1 MSSLSNIIDYFKSCY
16 QVDFKAVSIL
26 NFLGNKVENQ
36 LILNSA
42 DLLNGKLMQYPVDS
56 AWGKEMETTLALH
69 GEEKTLFCT
78 AFFLSGKMN
87 VIGRSQKVF
96 APLYIYPTSLLYEH
110 EVYYLVVD
118 AENAMINP
126 VFLEFIKSQTESS
139 NITYDILDKALPK
152 GYIQFDQIHQ
162 IEVALKKLIPGL
174 DMSDLGDFPNL
185 FSETA
190 LKTIYKKRSKD
201 TSFSL
206 LPAIGVGLV
215 NKPSGSRGILNEL
228 TKMLEQKKYSKVISD
243 LFKPPSPKINKK
255 KPSAVISPVTL
266 SNAQLEVFESYQ
278 NHRIS
283 MVVGPPGTGKSF
295 TIAALAVDLI
305 SRGKT
310 VLIASKNHQAGNVI
324 AHKIEHDFGLKG
336 VVVKTSNSSFLK
348 TLHRQLDNISHG
360 LDLSKINQHR
370 VKLIASELT
379 ALHQSMNAQEK
390 IILKR
395 STDEMKWGAFFH
407 KYQDGFFQ
415 RYRKSW
421 IKFKLDNSFPLW
433 QLMFELDKLYLRSH
447 KQTKK
452 YIRKNYDAQLY
463 ATLREE
469 RLALQTLIDA
479 LKSDTGALMQGHF
492 DKLDFKVILHALP
505 AWIVSAPEIHNSLPL
520 TKELFDVVIIDEA
533 TQCDIASSLPLLQRA
548 KKAMIVGDPKQLR
561 HISFLSDN
569 QQKQFAKKHKVDSL
583 ADSKIN
589 YRKNSLLDL
598 ASKAI
603 PSQDQVHFLD
613 EHYRSMPDIIDF
625 SNQNFY
631 NNRLKIMTATP
642 LTLKEKSVFLH
653 KIAGKRN
660 TKGQNEI
667 EADTLIEMVKK
678 IIDEE
683 SELDKNLHQS
693 IGILSPFRTQVN
705 LIKTKIRKA
714 IDLKKLKQHQL
725 LIGTPYQFQG
735 EERDVML
742 LSFAVDN
749 ETHPSTYIYLNKPD
763 IFNVS
768 ITRARSLQHA
778 FISVHLEQLNPDYLF
793 SQFLHQA
800 NSQPLSD
807 SSLSTYESIDP
818 FLEEVVA
825 VLNRWKVDQIH
836 KAYPIAGI
844 EIDIVVVHKK
854 KSYCIDL
861 VGFPGDFEER
871 FPLERWKM
879 LERMGV
885 QTFTLPYSSWYID
898 RDKTRNALRKWLFPN
913 GLKG

>member
-1 MSSLSNIIDYFKSCY
+1 MPSLTNIVDYFKSCY

-26 NFLGNKVENQ
+26 NFFGKQIENQ
-36 LILNSA
+36 LIINSA
-42 DLLNGKLMQYPVDS
+42 ELLNGKLMQYPVDS
-56 AWGKEMETTLALH
+56 IWGKEMEETLALH
-69 GEEKTLFCT
+69 GEEKALFSS

-96 APLYIYPTSLLYEH
+96 APLYIYPTKLLYED
-110 EVYYLVVD
+110 EVYYLVLD

-126 VFLEFIKSQTESS
+126 VFLDFIKSQTASS
-139 NITYDILDKALPK
+139 NITYDILDEVLPK

-162 IEVALKKLIPGL
+162 IEVALKKLIPDL
-174 DMSDLGDFPNL
+174 DMSALDDFPKL
-185 FSETA
+185 YSASE
-190 LKTIYKKRSKD
+190 LSTIYKKRNRD

-206 LPAIGVGLV
+206 LPGIGVGLV

-228 TKMLEQKKYSKVISD
+228 TKMTEQKKYSKVISD
-243 LFKPPSPKINKK
+243 LFKTPSAKTKKK
-255 KPSAVISPVTL
+255 KPQPVISPVTL
-266 SNAQLEVFESYQ
+266 SQAQLAVFESYQ
-278 NHRIS
+278 NHRLS
-283 MVVGPPGTGKSF
+283 MVIGPPGTGKSF

-336 VVVKTSNSSFLK
+336 VVIKTSSGRFLK
-348 TLHRQLDNISHG
+348 TLHRKLDNISHG
-360 LDLSKINQHR
+360 LDFSKINKDK
-370 VKLIASELT
+370 VKKISIDLT
-379 ALHQSMNAQEK
+379 ILRRLVNEQEK
-390 IILKR
+390 VILKR
-395 STDEMKWGAFFH
+395 SVDEKKWGSFFY
-407 KYQDGFFQ
+407 KYQKGFFQ
-415 RYRKSW
+415 RFRKSW
-421 IKFKLDNSFPLW
+421 IEFQLGNSLPLW
-433 QLMFELDKLYLRSH
+433 HLMFELDKLYTRVQ
-447 KQTKK
+447 KQTKT
-452 YIRKNYDAQLY
+452 YIRKNYEAQLY
-463 ATLREE
+463 ATLRNE
-469 RLALQTLIDA
+469 RSALQTLIEG

-492 DKLDFKVILHALP
+492 EKLDFNVILHALP
-505 AWIVSAPEIHNSLPL
+505 AWIVSSPEVHSSLPL

-561 HISFLSDN
+561 HLSFLSKN

-598 ASKAI
+598 VSNAI

-613 EHYRSMPDIIDF
+613 EHYRSMPDIIEF

-631 NNRLKIMTATP
+631 SNNLKIMTATP

-653 KIAGKRN
+653 QVAGKRN

-667 EADTLIEMVKK
+667 EADALVEMVRK
-678 IIDEE
+678 IIEAE
-683 SELDKNLHQS
+683 SDLDKNLCQS
-693 IGILSPFRTQVN
+693 IGILSPFRAQVS

-714 IDLKKLKQHQL
+714 IDIKKVKQHQL
-725 LIGTPYQFQG
+725 LIGTPHHFQG

-749 ETHPSTYIYLNKPD
+749 QTHPSTYIYLNKPD
-763 IFNVS
+763 VFNVS
-768 ITRARSLQHA
+768 ITRARVLQHV
-778 FISVHLEQLNPDYLF
+778 FTSVDFQQLNQNYLF
-793 SQFLHQA
+793 TQFLAQA
-800 NSQPLSD
+800 NSQPTND
-807 SSLSTYESIDP
+807 AALSTYNTIDP

-825 VLNRWKVDQIH
+825 VLKRWKVDQIH

-844 EIDIVVVHKK
+844 EIDIVVVHNKQ
-854 KSYCIDL
+854 SYCIDL
-861 VGFPGDFEER
+861 VGYPGDFEER
-871 FPLERWKM
+871 FPFERWKM

-885 QTFTLPYSSWYID
+885 KTFTLPYSSWYID

-913 GLKG
+913 GLKA